1 MADIPIAATPGDAQR
16 APALGRLVPVPL
28 RQIWPHEANDFTP
41 WLADPDNLSLLADTL
56 NLDELQVQG
65 TEVSVGNF
73 SIDILARDVEG
84 HVVVIENQFGPTD
97 HTHLGQILTYVA
109 GQEGRA
115 TVVWIAEAIR
125 EEHRAA
131 IDWLNASTIAGF
143 DFFAVEIEA
152 LRIATSAPAPR
163 FNVIAKPNDWSRGV
177 VRASREAPLDDRARA
192 YISYWSGF
200 AAYLR
205 DQKSSFRI
213 TTPPPRHWYNFG
225 IGRSGFELA
234 VALGFRDRRLGVET
248 YIPHRAAKRAFDL
261 LEPIARA

>member
-1 MADIPIAATPGDAQR
+1 MATTVT
-16 APALGRLVPVPL
+16 LSRLVSVPL
-28 RQIWPHEANDFTP
+28 REVWAHESNDFTP
-41 WLADPDNLSLLADTL
+41 WLADEENLSLLADTL
-56 NLDELQVQG
+56 NLGPLQLQG
-65 TEVSVGNF
+65 TEVAVGNF
-73 SIDILARDVEG
+73 FIDILARDIG
-84 HVVVIENQFGPTD
+84 GAVVVIENQFGPTD
-97 HTHLGQILTYVA
+97 HTHLGQILTYIA
-109 GQEGRA
+109 GQDGRA
-115 TVVWIAEAIR
+115 TIIWIAETFR

-152 LRIATSAPAPR
+152 LRIGTSAPARR
-163 FNVIAKPNDWSRGV
+163 FNVVAKPNDWSRGV
-177 VRASREAPLDDRARA
+177 VRASREAQLDDRARA

-234 VALGFRDRRLGVET
+234 VAIRISR
-248 YIPHRAAKRAFDL
+248 
-261 LEPIARA
+261 

>member
-1 MADIPIAATPGDAQR
+1 MADMPITATPADAQR

-28 RQIWPHEANDFTP
+28 RQIWPREANDFTP

-65 TEVSVGNF
+65 TEVPVGNF
-73 SIDILARDVEG
+73 FIDILARDVEG

-115 TVVWIAEAIR
+115 TVVWIAEVIR

-152 LRIATSAPAPR
+152 LRIGTSAPARR
-163 FNVIAKPNDWSRGV
+163 FNVVAKPNDWSRGV
-177 VRASREAPLDDRARA
+177 VRASREAQLDDRARA

-234 VALGFRDRRLGVET
+234 VAIRISR
-248 YIPHRAAKRAFDL
+248 
-261 LEPIARA
+261 